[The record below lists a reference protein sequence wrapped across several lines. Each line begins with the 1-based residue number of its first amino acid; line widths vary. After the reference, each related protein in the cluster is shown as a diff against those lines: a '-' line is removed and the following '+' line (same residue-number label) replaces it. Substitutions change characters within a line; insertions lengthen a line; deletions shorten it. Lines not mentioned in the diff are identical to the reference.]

1 MAPRGVG
8 PRRAMR
14 ALGIDFGEKRIG
26 LAVSDPDGR
35 WALPLA
41 TVERRTDRRAAHAIA
56 DIARRQG
63 VGVLVLGEPRGA
75 GGEAGEAALR
85 VRRFGERL
93 SRAARLP
100 LVTVGESTTTCEA
113 AARLAEAGMDEAR
126 FSPRRDARRD
136 AVAAQIIL
144 QEALDRGLASGTPDG
159 IGKGTP

>member
-1 MAPRGVG
+1 
-8 PRRAMR
+8 MR

-41 TVERRTDRRAAHAIA
+41 ALERGTDRRAAYAIA
-56 DIARRQG
+56 DIARREG
-63 VGVLVLGEPRGA
+63 AGVLVLGEPLGD

-93 SRAARLP
+93 RRAARLP
-100 LVTVGESTTTCEA
+100 LVTVGEASTTCEA
-113 AARLAEAGMDEAR
+113 AARLAEAGMDEAV

-136 AVAAQIIL
+136 AVAAQLIL
-144 QEALDRGLASGTPDG
+144 QEALDRGLVAAAETRGESR
-159 IGKGTP
+159 